1 MGTDIGAQRGS
12 AGAQREEINEYKMA
26 VQRFNE
32 LAYKYSV
39 SPQYW
44 LKSIYYLFGNGHE
57 TDALVRSLKAMS
69 QEVYL
74 KFKTKTIKNR
84 QCL

>member
-1 MGTDIGAQRGS
+1 MGTDIGAQR
-12 AGAQREEINEYKMA
+12 EEINKYKMA

-39 SPQYW
+39 SPLYW
-44 LKSIYYLFGNGHE
+44 LKPIYYLFGNGRE
-57 TDALVRSLKAMS
+57 TDTLVRSLKAMS

-74 KFKTKTIKNR
+74 KLKRSRSANAFR
-84 QCL
+84 